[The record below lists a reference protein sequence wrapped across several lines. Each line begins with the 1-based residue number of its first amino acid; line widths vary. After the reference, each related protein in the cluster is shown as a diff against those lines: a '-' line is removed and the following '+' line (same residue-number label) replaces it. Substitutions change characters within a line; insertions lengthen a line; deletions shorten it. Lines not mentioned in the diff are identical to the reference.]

1 MDNNKKKSR
10 IYCGQLVSYK
20 NHNRTQLSSPTSHCR
35 HLLRTRL
42 SRSSPFPAT
51 SRGTHKQV
59 SGVHPLPGRLLPL
72 RWLTSC
78 YDSFSKGTIVP
89 RGHNIFASVTLWLI
103 NSDPCTAGA
112 DTHLADTGVSLLVGH
127 PYRAS
132 HSVQAALRSTPASAR
147 FPLGRHPGPFLPL
160 SPAGGHGAFLAKAT
174 SLDVFCRWM
183 NCLQLELS
191 PSFSR

>member
-35 HLLRTRL
+35 HLLHPRL
-42 SRSSPFPAT
+42 SRSLPFPAT

-89 RGHNIFASVTLWLI
+89 RDHNIFASATLWLI
-103 NSDPCTAGA
+103 NSDPCMAGG
-112 DTHLADTGVSLLVGH
+112 T
-127 PYRAS
+127 S
-132 HSVQAALRSTPASAR
+132 HH
-147 FPLGRHPGPFLPL
+147 LGRHPGPFLAL
-160 SPAGGHGAFLAKAT
+160 SPASGHGAFLAKAT

-183 NCLQLELS
+183 SCLQLELS
-191 PSFSR
+191 TYFSR